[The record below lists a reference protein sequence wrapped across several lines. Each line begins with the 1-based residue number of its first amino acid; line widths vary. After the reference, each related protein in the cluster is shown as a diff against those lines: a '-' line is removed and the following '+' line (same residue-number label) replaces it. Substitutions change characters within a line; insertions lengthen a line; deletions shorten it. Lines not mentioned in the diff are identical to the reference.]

1 MFIIIELL
9 FMIFLNFA
17 IIRLRK
23 KPRHY
28 MKFLWTPSSHFNLA
42 NLFTF
47 VNITAGLLAVY
58 FITQNNFF
66 LAIIL
71 AWIGGAFDIFDGKIA
86 RKYELSNEFGIQLD
100 SFADFLSFVL
110 VPVFLIFQAVY
121 ASHLDGG
128 TLIVAAITS
137 IYYVISGLRR
147 LIHFNI
153 NADAGEVEKYFTGV
167 PTPLG
172 AILLWLVYLANTYA
186 IIPAIVV
193 IALMGLI
200 GWSLNSTL
208 RVPHP

>member
-1 MFIIIELL
+1 
-9 FMIFLNFA
+9 
-17 IIRLRK
+17 
-23 KPRHY
+23 
-28 MKFLWTPSSHFNLA
+28 MKFLYTPTSHFNLA

-66 LAIIL
+66 VAIIL

-86 RKYELSNEFGIQLD
+86 RKYNLSNEFGIQLD

-121 ASHLDGG
+121 APSLSGFL
-128 TLIVAAITS
+128 LIVAAIVS

-153 NADAGEVEKYFTGV
+153 NADAGEVENYFTGV

-172 AILLWLVYLANTYA
+172 AILLWLVYLSNSYH
-186 IIPAIVV
+186 IVPSLVV
-193 IALMGLI
+193 IVLMALI
-200 GWSLNSTL
+200 GWSLNSKIK
-208 RVPHP
+208 VKHP

>member
-1 MFIIIELL
+1 
-9 FMIFLNFA
+9 
-17 IIRLRK
+17 
-23 KPRHY
+23 

-66 LAIIL
+66 VAIIL

-86 RKYELSNEFGIQLD
+86 RKYNLSNEFGIQLD

-121 ASHLDGG
+121 APSLNGIS
-128 TLIVAAITS
+128 TILAAIVS

-147 LIHFNI
+147 LIHFNL
-153 NADAGEVEKYFTGV
+153 NADAGEVENYFTGV

-172 AILLWLVYLANTYA
+172 AILLWLVYLSNTYE
-186 IIPAIVV
+186 IIPAYGVIV
-193 IALMGLI
+193 LMAII
-200 GWSLNSTL
+200 GWSLNSKL
-208 RVPHP
+208 KVKHP

>member
-1 MFIIIELL
+1 
-9 FMIFLNFA
+9 
-17 IIRLRK
+17 
-23 KPRHY
+23 

-121 ASHLDGG
+121 ASHLDGV
-128 TLIVAAITS
+128 TLLVAAITS

-193 IALMGLI
+193 IVLMGLI

>member
-1 MFIIIELL
+1 
-9 FMIFLNFA
+9 
-17 IIRLRK
+17 
-23 KPRHY
+23 
-28 MKFLWTPSSHFNLA
+28 MKFLYTPSSHFNLA

-47 VNITAGLLAVY
+47 VNITAGLMATY
-58 FITQNNFF
+58 FITQNNFI

-86 RKYELSNEFGIQLD
+86 RKYNLSNEFGVQLD

-121 ASHLDGG
+121 ASQLD
-128 TLIVAAITS
+128 TLLLILAAVVS

-153 NADAGEVEKYFTGV
+153 HTDAGSVDKFFTGV

-172 AILLWLVYLANTYA
+172 AILLWLVYLANAYELV
-186 IIPAIVV
+186 PAFVV
-193 IALMGLI
+193 IALMALI
-200 GWSLNSTL
+200 GWSLNSKIKV
-208 RVPHP
+208 RHP

>member
-1 MFIIIELL
+1 
-9 FMIFLNFA
+9 
-17 IIRLRK
+17 
-23 KPRHY
+23 
-28 MKFLWTPSSHFNLA
+28 MKFLYTATSHFNLA

-47 VNITAGLLAVY
+47 VNITAGLMATY

-71 AWIGGAFDIFDGKIA
+71 AWVGGAFDIFDGKIA
-86 RKYELSNEFGIQLD
+86 RKYQLSNEFGIQLD

-121 ASHLDGG
+121 ATSLSGMSI
-128 TLIVAAITS
+128 IVAAIVS

-153 NADAGEVEKYFTGV
+153 NSDAGEVAKFFTGV

-172 AILLWLVYLANTYA
+172 AILLWLVYLGHTYA
-186 IIPAIVV
+186 IIPAFVV
-193 IALMGLI
+193 IGLMVLI
-200 GWSLNSTL
+200 GWSLYSTIK
-208 RVPHP
+208 VPHP

>member
-1 MFIIIELL
+1 
-9 FMIFLNFA
+9 
-17 IIRLRK
+17 
-23 KPRHY
+23 
-28 MKFLWTPSSHFNLA
+28 MKFLYNSESHFNLA

-47 VNITAGLLAVY
+47 VNITAGLTATY

-66 LAIIL
+66 VAIIL

-86 RKYELSNEFGIQLD
+86 RKYSLSNEFGIQLD

-121 ASHLDGG
+121 ATSFSGIWS
-128 TLIVAAITS
+128 IVAAVVS

-153 NADAGEVEKYFTGV
+153 NSDAGEVAKYFTGV

-172 AILLWLVYLANTYA
+172 AILLWLTYLGNTYSL
-186 IIPAIVV
+186 IPAFAV
-193 IALMGLI
+193 IALMALI
-200 GWSLNSTL
+200 GWSLNSTIK
-208 RVPHP
+208 VPHP

>member
-1 MFIIIELL
+1 
-9 FMIFLNFA
+9 
-17 IIRLRK
+17 
-23 KPRHY
+23 
-28 MKFLWTPSSHFNLA
+28 MKFLYQPSSHFNLA

-47 VNITAGLLAVY
+47 VNITAGLMATY
-58 FITQNNFF
+58 FITQNNFI

-86 RKYELSNEFGIQLD
+86 RKYKLSNEFGVQLD

-121 ASHLDGG
+121 ATSLSGIL
-128 TLIVAAITS
+128 LIVAAIVS

-153 NADAGEVEKYFTGV
+153 NTDAGEVDKYFTGV

-172 AILLWLVYLANTYA
+172 AILLWLVYLSHAYEVLPAVA
-186 IIPAIVV
+186 I
-193 IALMGLI
+193 IALMATI
-200 GWSLNSTL
+200 GWSLNSKL
-208 RVPHP
+208 KVPHP

>member
-1 MFIIIELL
+1 
-9 FMIFLNFA
+9 
-17 IIRLRK
+17 
-23 KPRHY
+23 

-47 VNITAGLLAVY
+47 VNITAGLMAVY

-66 LAIIL
+66 VAIIF

-86 RKYELSNEFGIQLD
+86 RKYNLSNEFGVQLD

-121 ASHLDGG
+121 ARELSDLL
-128 TLIVAAITS
+128 LITSAIVS

-153 NADAGEVEKYFTGV
+153 NTDAGSVNKYFTGV

-172 AILLWLVYLANTYA
+172 AILLWLVYLGNSYEVL
-186 IIPAIVV
+186 PATLV
-193 IALMGLI
+193 IALMAAI

-208 RVPHP
+208 KVRHP

>member
-1 MFIIIELL
+1 
-9 FMIFLNFA
+9 
-17 IIRLRK
+17 
-23 KPRHY
+23 

-66 LAIIL
+66 VAVIL

-86 RKYELSNEFGIQLD
+86 RKYKLSNEFGVQLD

-121 ASHLDGG
+121 ANSLSGV
-128 TLIVAAITS
+128 LLAMAAIIS
-137 IYYVISGLRR
+137 VYYVISGLRR

-153 NADAGEVEKYFTGV
+153 NTDVGEVDKFFTGV

-172 AILLWLVYLANTYA
+172 AILLWLIYLANAYSL
-186 IIPAIVV
+186 IPAFVV
-193 IALMGLI
+193 MALMAI
-200 GWSLNSTL
+200 VGWSLNSKL
-208 RVPHP
+208 KVPHP